1 MLKKISWVI
10 AALFV
15 ASAMIFI
22 GCPTEMGKQDDGT
35 APRQAVDLVLE
46 GDDIIL
52 KACGASSSKVVIDG
66 TKVTLDGN
74 NTGFYFDFPEEAAT
88 YGEVQV
94 FFEIIEVM
102 AGTGPGLLIKRN
114 TSFNNPVGITSDQD
128 PAYQLNNVGPKGTKF
143 DTGVWKTNQ
152 FDNQM
157 AFQNQIYNPAN
168 NADSK
173 FTVEVLKILFP
184 GGEPVEPPPPPP
196 EYKGDATKIVYTKNA
211 TTNVETIVDSDP
223 SITGSG
229 VTISTAGVATFNG
242 ASNISYKFPTSAAGF
257 TGDPKI
263 EDDWD
268 YVEIEFTIANGS
280 GTGGEQVDLQ
290 ILQYGTTTGYAQATS
305 NDVTDDKGNYLNAIE
320 TGTLKIQTWGSGG
333 KGGFTIKLN
342 DWNLPTGGG
351 KGKAYEKFDLQIKKI
366 TFTKGT
372 RRTVNFYAAQAN
384 FNTSVVVLSGN
395 SLGSSFPSVSV
406 NGYTLFGW
414 YTKWDKYGLVD
425 LDLDTGIKTLRS
437 KDTVAEANF
446 ADEIGTKVTS
456 GTAITA
462 DTKLYAYWFSD
473 VLPPIVF
480 DPTPATGTLFT
491 PAGNYVGADAT
502 LTKTVTYDGK
512 EWWVVADA
520 TRNDAAAF
528 TSTLAEGEALP
539 EGLTAAALAAAH
551 KGAFTTRLAFEI
563 PEDAYVYD
571 KVRVTYDTVYIGGDP
586 GVVIRKD
593 SGANSGNE
601 VAEGSIDNRY
611 PYLGGKSSTT
621 NSTFV
626 WPVAAFTTAGHGY
639 LAMAKNN
646 AGLLLV
652 RITKIEFYF
661 D

>member
-22 GCPTEMGKQDDGT
+22 GCPTEMGGMDDGT
-35 APRQAVDLVLE
+35 APRQAEDLVLE
-46 GDDIIL
+46 GEDIIL
-52 KACGASSSKVVIDG
+52 KACGSSQSKVVIDG

-74 NTGFYFDFPEEAAT
+74 NTGFYFDFPEAAAT

-94 FFEIIEVM
+94 FFEIVEVM

-114 TSFNNPVGITSDQD
+114 TQFANPVGITSDQD
-128 PAYQLNNVGPKGTKF
+128 PAYQLNNVGPAGTKF
-143 DTGVWKTNQ
+143 DTGVWKTNR

-157 AFQNQIYNPAN
+157 AFQNQIYNPAGN
-168 NADSK
+168 SDSK
-173 FTVEVLKILFP
+173 FTVEVLKIVFP
-184 GGEPVEPPPPPP
+184 GGAPVEPPPLPP
-196 EYKGDATKIVYTKNA
+196 EYNGDATKIVYTKNA

-280 GTGGEQVDLQ
+280 GEGGEQVDLQ

-305 NDVTDDKGNYLNAIE
+305 NDVTGDVGNYLNAIE

-351 KGKAYEKFDLQIKKI
+351 KGKAYEKFDLQIKKV

-372 RRTVNFYAAQAN
+372 RYKVNFYAAQAN
-384 FNTSVVVLSGN
+384 FNTSVTVLNGN
-395 SLGSSFPSVSV
+395 GVGTMPSVNV
-406 NGYTLFGW
+406 GGYTLFGW
-414 YTKWDKYGLVD
+414 FTEWDKYGLID
-425 LDLDTGIKTLRS
+425 LDFATKVKTVRS
-437 KDTVAEANF
+437 NNQPAPDTVM
-446 ADEIGTKVTS
+446 GTKVT
-456 GTAITA
+456 GATPITA
-462 DTKLYAYWFSD
+462 DTKLYAYWFTD

-480 DPTPATGTLFT
+480 EPTTANDTLFSA
-491 PAGNYVGADAT
+491 AGNYTDADPANAST
-502 LTKTVTYDGK
+502 TVTYSDK
-512 EWWVVADA
+512 KWWVFADA
-520 TRNDAAAF
+520 TRNSAAAF
-528 TSTLAEGEALP
+528 TSTLAEGETLP

-551 KGAFTTRLAFEI
+551 KGGFTTRLSFEV
-563 PEDAYVYD
+563 PQDAYVYD
-571 KVRVTYDTVYIGGDP
+571 KVKVTYDTVFIGGDP
-586 GVVIRKD
+586 GAVIRTNSTGA
-593 SGANSGNE
+593 SGAEATGL
-601 VAEGSIDNRY
+601 DNNY
-611 PYLGGKSSTT
+611 PWVGGKSSTT
-621 NSTFV
+621 NQTFV
-626 WPVAAFTTAGHGY
+626 WPVSSFVSPSGQGY
-639 LAMAKNN
+639 LAIAKNN

-652 RITKIEFYF
+652 RITKVEFYF